1 MNRGAFPTRPVWLL
15 FALLAVACAS
25 QVPLAIRQAPED
37 NPSVDAVREN
47 AAEYEGRKV
56 RWGGRLIETENREN
70 ATWLIV
76 LAATSLSK
84 DGEPPFGDE
93 GGGRFIAIVPEFL
106 DPKVYAANRKVTV
119 TGTVLRTEIRP
130 VGKFPYTYPVV
141 QATAWYLWP
150 EDTAPPYYGY
160 PYPPWWYN
168 PWYGPGLGPWYA
180 NPWYP
185 YGYPYWP

>member
-1 MNRGAFPTRPVWLL
+1 MHHSVLNSALE
-15 FALLAVACAS
+15 ALLIGVMLAACAS
-25 QVPLAIRQAPED
+25 QVPPEIRQAPAD
-37 NPSVDAVREN
+37 NPSVEAVR
-47 AAEYEGRKV
+47 ADATEYRDRQV

-84 DGEPPFGDE
+84 DGEPPSGDD
-93 GGGRFIAIVPEFL
+93 GGGRFMAIVPQFL
-106 DPKVYAANRKVTV
+106 DPKVYAANRRVTV
-119 TGTVLRTEIRP
+119 TGTVLRTEVRP

-141 QATAWYLWP
+141 QASAWYLWP
-150 EDTAPPYYGY
+150 EDTLPPYYGY

-168 PWYGPGLGPWYA
+168 PWYGPWVGPWYA